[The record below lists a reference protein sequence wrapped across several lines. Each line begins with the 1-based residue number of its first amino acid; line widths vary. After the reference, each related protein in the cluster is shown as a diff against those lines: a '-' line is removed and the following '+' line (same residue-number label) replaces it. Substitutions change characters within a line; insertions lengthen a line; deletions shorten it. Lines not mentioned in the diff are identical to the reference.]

1 MKRTRFAVFF
11 AALVSMLSFTSCLD
25 SDGGSGI
32 NSVLAIL
39 RVNGFAG
46 SYWFTDAYGNKYTP
60 SSQSALASSGLDSY
74 EFAYVVGTFDA
85 SQLDASTSSKKEVIV
100 DLYGASPLAPN
111 GVATDDGSEADEF
124 ANAPMYAVGQD
135 VGSNFNVQFFS
146 RNTMF
151 VPVTYFYK
159 GSSGEEEKNKELNS
173 HEFYLFYDKEK
184 SEMGTLSFKLRHRVQ
199 DLTINKDRTA
209 LGTEYLYFNIAQAM
223 ASFRNEFGSEPAN
236 IRIEYQYNYSN
247 GEMTEY
253 TSTKEV
259 TTDFQQWLKWFEQ
272 LEK

>member
-25 SDGGSGI
+25 SDGGS
-32 NSVLAIL
+32 NTSSVSAIL

-46 SYWFTDAYGNKYTP
+46 SYWFTDMVGNKYTP

-74 EFAYVVGTFDA
+74 QFAYIMGTFDA
-85 SQLDASTSSKKEVIV
+85 GQLDASTSTKKEVIV
-100 DLYGASPLAPN
+100 DLYGASPVKAF

-124 ANAPMYAVGQD
+124 ANAPMYAAGED
-135 VGSNFNVQFFS
+135 VGGNTYLQFFS
-146 RNTMF
+146 RNQMF
-151 VPVTYFYK
+151 VPVSYFYK
-159 GSSGEEEKNKELNS
+159 SSSSNDDLKKELNS

-199 DLTINKDRTA
+199 DPTVNKDRTT
-209 LGTEYLYFNIAQAM
+209 LGSEYLYFNIAQAM
-223 ASFRNEFGSEPAN
+223 AAYKNEFGSEPAN